1 MASSTRKGQCEAV
14 VHTEKTFNRGV
25 ISSGDV
31 SECCFL
37 LGITLQMRLLQPVK
51 KKHRARV
58 IEYFIDVAREC
69 FNIGNFNSLMA
80 IICKYVH

>member
-14 VHTEKTFNRGV
+14 VHMEKAFNRGV
-25 ISSGDV
+25 ISSGDG

>member
-14 VHTEKTFNRGV
+14 VHMEKTFNRGV

>member
-1 MASSTRKGQCEAV
+1 MGMGVVSFGAV
-14 VHTEKTFNRGV
+14 LVLFPAKNHKHVHF
-25 ISSGDV
+25 
-31 SECCFL
+31 
-37 LGITLQMRLLQPVK
+37 LQPVK

-80 IICKYVH
+80 IICKYASSDMLSLFQPG